1 MAQTGTNDSF
11 DNVMIGKKKQF
22 NIKPGGT
29 HRWLWKLFMTNP
41 IMWGW

>member
-11 DNVMIGKKKQF
+11 DDVMKEQRLHF

-29 HRWLWKLFMTNP
+29 HRWLWKPFMTNP
-41 IMWGW
+41 RM